1 LVPFRGKIALFQSIY
16 ADTDLYFF
24 GGPAFVGVEERA
36 DCDTTPGSGT
46 PCVPTGNQGEAAFD
60 MESRM
65 AIAPTGGIG
74 FSFYFSRMASFGLEW
89 RALPFARNTGGFD
102 NRGAGPDKD
111 FPDRKINSNDR
122 EFKFNQMLT
131 ISFGLYL
138 PFDHQVSE

>member
-1 LVPFRGKIALFQSIY
+1 MPRVRLVAKTEFIPPDDVPWTTDADGGAALVEFAGRACYQSWDRSNPMTNTN
-16 ADTDLYFF
+16 ATFLHHLLD
-24 GGPAFVGVEERA
+24 VGHLA
-36 DCDTTPGSGT
+36 
-46 PCVPTGNQGEAAFD
+46 
-60 MESRM
+60 
-65 AIAPTGGIG
+65 TGGIG